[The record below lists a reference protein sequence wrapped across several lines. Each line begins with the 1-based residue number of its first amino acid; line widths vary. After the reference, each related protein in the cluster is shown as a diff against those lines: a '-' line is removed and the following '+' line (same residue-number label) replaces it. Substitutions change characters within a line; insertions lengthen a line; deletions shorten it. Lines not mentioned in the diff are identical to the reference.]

1 MVGTIAIGTTIITIE
16 TAWKAGVI
24 GFLALNAIILGS
36 IFHWLIT

>member
-1 MVGTIAIGTTIITIE
+1 MEGTIAVGTVIISVE

-24 GFLALNAIILGS
+24 GLLALNAVILGS